1 MIYGWGIKWLQLE
14 GAQSCNKRLWVEA
27 MLPIKKIIEW
37 MKAYKKKH
45 ENLKSL
51 GIFRSSNGIIKNQI
65 NDH

>member
-1 MIYGWGIKWLQLE
+1 MITIGRCSVLQQEVMGWSH
-14 GAQSCNKRLWVEA
+14 ATNKKNYLMNES
-27 MLPIKKIIEW
+27 IQ
-37 MKAYKKKH
+37 KKH